1 MMQMHRLLT
10 AAVVTFSLAS
20 GAALAQDKAAKQA
33 EVRKAAETALQKF
46 YKADPKIRAE
56 VEQAPGYAVFTT
68 FGLSFIFGGA
78 GGKGLVHDNKTK
90 HVTYMDLAQASAGAQ
105 IGIAESETL
114 VIFKSERGMQDFVN
128 KGWEFGGGGAVQ
140 AGAAGKSVGAASG
153 VSGYPEAS
161 HYTLTKNGLQ
171 AGVAISGVKV
181 WKDKELN

>member
-1 MMQMHRLLT
+1 MMLHRLLST
-10 AAVVTFSLAS
+10 AVVALSLAS
-20 GAALAQDKAAKQA
+20 GAAAQDKAAKQA
-33 EVRKAAETALQKF
+33 EVRKAADTALEKF

-68 FGLSFIFGGA
+68 YGLSFIFGGA

-90 HVTYMDLAQASAGAQ
+90 QVTYMDLAKASAGAQ
-105 IGIAESETL
+105 IGAAESETL

>member
-1 MMQMHRLLT
+1 MRLHHLLT
-10 AAVVTFSLAS
+10 TAALTLSLAA
-20 GAALAQDKAAKQA
+20 GTALAQGDKAAKQA
-33 EVRKAAETALQKF
+33 EVRKAAETALEKF

-56 VEQAPGYAVFTT
+56 VETAPGYAVFTT

-105 IGIAESETL
+105 IGVAESETL

-153 VSGYPEAS
+153 VSGYPEAT